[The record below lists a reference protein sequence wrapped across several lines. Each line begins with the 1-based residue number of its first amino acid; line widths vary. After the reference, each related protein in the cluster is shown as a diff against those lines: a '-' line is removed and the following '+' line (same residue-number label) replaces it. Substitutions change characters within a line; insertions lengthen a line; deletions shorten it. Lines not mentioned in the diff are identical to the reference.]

1 MIIPVILSGGAGTR
15 LWPVSREGHPK
26 PFLKLPD
33 GQSLLCKTYIRAAQ
47 HADPDG
53 LVVTVTNREY
63 YFQSRDTYQ
72 ACKLNPK
79 TLYLLE
85 PEGRNTA
92 PAVMAAAKALCELYG
107 EHVVMLIMP
116 ADHLIQDLPAFN
128 AAVQHAAS
136 IASTGKLV
144 TFGIVPTTPETGFG
158 YIECGATL
166 DEAGGRSVVRFVEKP
181 DLPTAQSYV
190 DSGNFLWNSGMFCFH
205 VGTLLAEMQKHA
217 PEVAQG
223 VSACMSAS
231 TIREIGGIRSLEL
244 STEHFCHIQDI
255 SIDYA
260 LMERS
265 EQVACVPGR
274 FDWSDIGSW
283 NALASLVRA
292 DDAGNR
298 IQAQA
303 VMVDSSNTYVMSE
316 KRLVATVG
324 VDNLIV
330 VDTDDAI
337 LVASADRAQDVR
349 QIVKRL
355 KHDGHEAHKLHRE
368 VARPWGTYTVLE
380 EGPRSKI
387 KRIVVKPGAKLSLQ
401 MHHHRSEHWI
411 VVQGIAR
418 ITDNNGNERFIN
430 TNESTFIPAANKH
443 RLENPGVIDL
453 IVIEVQSGEYLGEDD
468 IVRFEDQYGR
478 ST

>member
-26 PFLKLPD
+26 PFIKLPD

-47 HADPDG
+47 NVDPDG
-53 LVVTVTNREY
+53 IIVTVTNREY

-72 ACKLNPK
+72 ACKLKPGS
-79 TLYLLE
+79 LYLLE

-92 PAVMAAAKALCELYG
+92 PAVMAAAEILQSSYGDDAL
-107 EHVVMLIMP
+107 MLVMP

-128 AAVQHAAS
+128 AAVEHAAS
-136 IASTGKLV
+136 IARTGKLV

-158 YIECGATL
+158 YIECDAPL
-166 DEAGGRSVVRFVEKP
+166 DEVGGRSVMRFVEKP
-181 DLPTAQSYV
+181 DLATAQSYV

-205 VGTLLAEMQKHA
+205 VGTLVSEMKIRA
-217 PEVAQG
+217 PEVARG
-223 VSACMSAS
+223 VSACINDSVL
-231 TIREIGGIRSLEL
+231 RDIGGVRTLEL
-244 STEHFCHIQDI
+244 TAERFIEIPDI

-260 LMERS
+260 LMEHS
-265 EQVACVPGR
+265 DKVACVPGR

-283 NALASLVRA
+283 TALAGLVRP
-292 DDAGNR
+292 DESGNR
-298 IQAQA
+298 VQAQA
-303 VMVDSSNTYVMSE
+303 VMIETTNTYAMSE
-316 KRLVATVG
+316 KRLIATVG

-337 LVASADRAQDVR
+337 LVARADRAQDVR
-349 QIVKRL
+349 EIARRL
-355 KHDGHEAHKLHRE
+355 KRDGHEAHKLHRQ
-368 VARPWGTYTVLE
+368 VARPWGTYTILE
-380 EGPRSKI
+380 EGLRTKI

-418 ITDNNGNERFIN
+418 ITDNDGNERFIN

-453 IVIEVQSGEYLGEDD
+453 VVIEVQSGEYLGEDD

-478 ST
+478 TP

>member
-47 HADPDG
+47 NVDPDG
-53 LVVTVTNREY
+53 IIVTVTNREY

-72 ACKLNPK
+72 ACKLKPK

-92 PAVMAAAKALCELYG
+92 PAVMAAAHTLQSLYG
-107 EHVVMLIMP
+107 DEALMLIMP

-128 AAVQHAAS
+128 KAVQHAAS
-136 IASTGKLV
+136 IAASGKLV
-144 TFGIVPTTPETGFG
+144 TFGIVPTQPETGFG
-158 YIECGATL
+158 YIECGSPI
-166 DEAGGRSVVRFVEKP
+166 DETGGRGVMRFVEKP
-181 DLPTAQSYV
+181 DLATAKSYV
-190 DSGNFLWNSGMFCFH
+190 ESGNFLWNSGMFCFH
-205 VGTLLAEMQKHA
+205 VGTLLAEMHRHA
-217 PEVAQG
+217 PDVASG
-223 VSACMSAS
+223 VEDCMKSS
-231 TIREIGGIRSLEL
+231 VMRDIGGVRSQEL
-244 STEHFCHIQDI
+244 AVEPFTQVPDI

-265 EQVACVPGR
+265 DKVACVPGQ

-283 NALASLVRA
+283 NALAELVRA
-292 DDAGNR
+292 DEAGNR

-303 VMVDSSNTYVMSE
+303 VMIDSSNSYVMSE
-316 KRLVATVG
+316 KRLIATVG

-330 VDTDDAI
+330 VDTDDAV
-337 LVASADRAQDVR
+337 LVARSDRAQDVR
-349 QIVKRL
+349 EIAKRL
-355 KHDGHEAHKLHRE
+355 KRDGHEAHKLHRE

-380 EGPRSKI
+380 EGVRSKI

-418 ITDNNGNERFIN
+418 ITDNEGNERFIN

-453 IVIEVQSGEYLGEDD
+453 VVIEVQSGEYLGEDD

-478 ST
+478 TP